1 MTFLSPGGFSTQPTT
16 SSTGS
21 TNLYSN
27 GMEAVQSSTHSTE
40 TQHNTKNETTFA
52 ALRRNNM
59 STLFFHKL
67 GRAMSRHRNVR
78 NLTEDDYYD
87 DYDDYN
93 DDGYDYDNEDDYYY
107 QQQQEDRKKKQ
118 QQASAASVVVIA
130 VESATGKNKKKK
142 SKEEPNQSTFTNTT
156 TTTTASTT
164 TASTET
170 ATTKS
175 SSHETT
181 AINHEESVRLLMGMG
196 FSNENVE
203 LALKS
208 TNGDVSQAIDML
220 LLGGTLLPTKPSST
234 DNSAPTPDVTLA
246 IKKPVTLLAAPLT
259 LKVNHPSKVKTTSSI
274 TEPEPLRKVYGP
286 PPKLSPAI
294 QNELSHHQQSRLSM
308 VVLGHVDAGKSTLMG
323 QVLLQLGHVPLRTVT
338 KYQAQAAEVG
348 KASFALAWVM
358 DEDSAERERGVTM
371 DVATK
376 KLSTLHH
383 DITVLDAPGHADF
396 VPSMITGAAAADV
409 GLLVIAAARGE
420 FETGFHGGGQ
430 TREHV
435 ILARGLGVSQLIV
448 AVNKLDLCDWSE
460 ARLEEI
466 ERQLKPFLIKSGF
479 LPKRITFVPISGLDG
494 TNVKEKAGVDV
505 ALSEWYQGP
514 TLLAAMDAFLPAQRK
529 WDKPLRII
537 VSDVY
542 SEGNKGVT
550 VKCRIAQGVVQ
561 VNDKIAVLPI
571 GDDASVNK
579 IEHGLTTGSSI
590 HRFKYAMAGDCV
602 EIVLLGIDIA
612 RVSAGSIFCHPQ
624 QELRP
629 PMTRRVICKVLIMDD
644 LRVPIIRGASVLVH
658 MHSMD
663 VPAVIT
669 KLVSLTASREGR
681 IKENPRVLTS
691 GVSGTVE
698 LTFKSKVCVEAYND
712 CRALGR
718 FVLRRGGDTIA
729 VGIIEQVLLT
739 GSRMTTLP
747 AV

>member
-1 MTFLSPGGFSTQPTT
+1 
-16 SSTGS
+16 
-21 TNLYSN
+21 
-27 GMEAVQSSTHSTE
+27 
-40 TQHNTKNETTFA
+40 
-52 ALRRNNM
+52 
-59 STLFFHKL
+59 
-67 GRAMSRHRNVR
+67 MSRHRNVR

-107 QQQQEDRKKKQ
+107 QQQQEDRRKKQ
-118 QQASAASVVVIA
+118 QQASAATAVVVISG
-130 VESATGKNKKKK
+130 ENATGKNKKKK
-142 SKEEPNQSTFTNTT
+142 CKEEPNQSTSTNTATT
-156 TTTTASTT
+156 TTTTVAAKTT
-164 TASTET
+164 I
-170 ATTKS
+170 KS

-181 AINHEESVRLLMGMG
+181 AINHEENVRLVMGMG
-196 FSNENVE
+196 FSKENVE

-208 TNGDVSQAIDML
+208 TNGDVSQAIDIL

-234 DNSAPTPDVTLA
+234 DSLAPTLDVTMA
-246 IKKPVTLLAAPLT
+246 MKKPVTLLAAPLT

-274 TEPEPLRKVYGP
+274 TEPEPIRKVYGP

-294 QNELSHHQQSRLSM
+294 QNELSHHQKSRLSM

-323 QVLLQLGHVPLRTVT
+323 QVLLQLGHVPLRTMT

-448 AVNKLDLCDWSE
+448 AVNKLDLCDWSQ

-466 ERQLKPFLIKSGF
+466 ERRLKPFLIKSGF

-494 TNVKEKAGVDV
+494 TNVKEKAGEDV

-514 TLLAAMDAFLPAQRK
+514 TLLAAMDAFFPAQRK
-529 WDKPLRII
+529 WDKPLRVI

-579 IEHGLTTGSSI
+579 IDHGLTTGSSI

-612 RVSAGSIFCHPQ
+612 RVSAGSIFCHSQ

-669 KLVSLTASREGR
+669 KLFSSTASREGQM
-681 IKENPRVLTS
+681 KENPRVLTS

-739 GSRMTTLP
+739 GSKMITLS